1 MELNF
6 RKFCPTRPEGA
17 KSFWT
22 FSPYVHKSLAKLV
35 FTFSSMNLRIQS
47 CSLEVG
53 EW

>member
-17 KSFWT
+17 KSFWA
-22 FSPYVHKSLAKLV
+22 FSPHKPFAKLE
-35 FTFSSMNLRIQS
+35 FTSSSMNLRIQS